1 MGGKSGVQ
9 FVDDANPFNSK
20 GTVGKISSKTGAFG
34 ILPAAIAGGTD
45 IKDPAGMRQYTDI
58 ANQAQQT
65 YQNQQ
70 QFLEDAVNP
79 RRKTL
84 LTALAEQAAGD
95 APSIA
100 EKQLKAA
107 FDTSLKN
114 QLSMARSGRGNS
126 GLAARNVANQAGQQQ
141 QNLAQ
146 QGAIAKLQE
155 QRQAQNALANQI
167 ASEQNYGTNILGTA
181 LGAQANVTQM
191 QNNQRE
197 RNDKRN
203 RDLLGGVM
211 DIGKSIFTGGFMAK
225 GGQVQ
230 YLAEGGQV
238 KSKGENMKSK
248 KDFYRAL
255 KACGGKVQKK
265 ADGGT
270 IDGQVNYAKEEN
282 NGPGVK
288 AMPTIVGNVSP
299 VKLEDEKDKKGG
311 AGGISQIFSLFK
323 AEGGQVDEEKVK
335 KVSEMEDEQAKK
347 IFKEKGSIALQKY
360 LANKKR
366 MPASEPVQE
375 KAEGGS
381 IQDNSEIPE
390 NMSPEEQKIY
400 MENGPEAVLNV
411 RKNKQMRQNM
421 FNMPQQDYKAEG
433 GKITDILNLSKKNS
447 LFNMVEESR
456 NRELGN
462 QSKQEGFRAISKHYL
477 TGTDV
482 PYSDE
487 YVKQEEKR
495 LYKKAEGGIMMQ
507 AGGVPGEAEH
517 MGDNYKNDKVPAML
531 SPGEV
536 VVPRSVIADGPK
548 AAAYFVEKAAN
559 DVNYNAENYA
569 QERPSFL
576 KALKGQKQ
584 KERGYDS
591 IKKIV
596 RGK

>member
-45 IKDPAGMRQYTDI
+45 IKDPAGMQQYTDI

-191 QNNQRE
+191 QNNQRD

-203 RDLLGGVM
+203 KDLLGGVM
-211 DIGKSIFTGGFMAK
+211 DIGKSIFTGGLMAK

-255 KACGGKVQKK
+255 KACGGKIQKK
-265 ADGGT
+265 ADGGS
-270 IDGQVNYAKEEN
+270 IDGQVNYAKEED

-288 AMPTIVGNVSP
+288 AVPTIVGNVSP

-311 AGGISQIFSLFK
+311 AGGLSQMLSLFK
-323 AEGGQVDEEKVK
+323 AEGGQVDEEKVQ

-400 MENGPEAVLNV
+400 MENGPEAVLNA

-433 GKITDILNLSKKNS
+433 G
-447 LFNMVEESR
+447 V
-456 NRELGN
+456 
-462 QSKQEGFRAISKHYL
+462 
-477 TGTDV
+477 
-482 PYSDE
+482 
-487 YVKQEEKR
+487 
-495 LYKKAEGGIMMQ
+495 MMQ

-517 MGDNYKNDKVPAML
+517 RGDNYKNDKVPAML

-591 IKKIV
+591 IKKLV